1 MKNRK
6 GLLLGIIIAAAI
18 IIGGLFAIIN
28 GKDESNALQNPME
41 ADAIYKYI
49 GASQLPM

>member
-6 GLLLGIIIAAAI
+6 GLLFGIIIAAAV

-28 GKDESNALQNPME
+28 GKDGSNALQNPVE
-41 ADAIYKYI
+41 ADTIYKYI
-49 GASQLPM
+49 GVSQLPM